1 MQKIPQDY
9 TSKLSVKE
17 TEKAIELLRDY
28 FQDKFSQKMN
38 LHRVSA
44 PLFVRTDSG
53 LNDGLSG
60 TEKAVSFD
68 ITAIP
73 NSNCEI
79 VHSLAKWKRMALG
92 KYGYSVGEGIYT
104 NMNAIRRQE
113 AVIDNLHSVYVDQWD
128 WEKIITEKDRNF
140 DFLKSVVRDIYS
152 VIYDTACYVEKV
164 FPKITNRLVDDI
176 YFITSEDLLKAYP
189 NMTTKERENAI
200 TKKYGA
206 VFIMQ
211 IGENL
216 SNGEVHDLRAPD
228 YDDWALNGDIMVWYP
243 ELDKAIELS
252 SMGIRVDSK
261 SLKYQLSAKGLEP
274 STNYHKNVIE
284 NTYPLTIGGGI
295 GQSRLCQL
303 LLHKAHIGEVQS
315 SIWDNETIEEC
326 ESKGVVLLD
335 RKSVV

>member
-1 MQKIPQDY
+1 
-9 TSKLSVKE
+9 
-17 TEKAIELLRDY
+17 
-28 FQDKFSQKMN
+28 MN

-326 ESKGVVLLD
+326 ESKGVVLL
-335 RKSVV
+335 

>member
-326 ESKGVVLLD
+326 ESKGVVLL
-335 RKSVV
+335 

>member
-315 SIWDNETIEEC
+315 SIWDNDTINEC
-326 ESKGVVLLD
+326 ESKGVVLL
-335 RKSVV
+335 

>member
-315 SIWDNETIEEC
+315 SMWDNETIEEC
-326 ESKGVVLLD
+326 ESKGVVLL
-335 RKSVV
+335 

>member
-1 MQKIPQDY
+1 MVKIPQGY
-9 TSKLSVKE
+9 TSVLGVKE

-28 FQDKFSQKMN
+28 FQEKFSQKMN

-68 ITAIP
+68 ISAIP

-92 KYGYSVGEGIYT
+92 KYGYNVNEGIYT

-113 AVIDNLHSVYVDQWD
+113 SVLDNLHSVYVDQWD
-128 WEKIITEKDRNF
+128 WEKIITRADRNF
-140 DFLKSVVRDIYS
+140 DFLKAVVRDIYS
-152 VIYDTACYVEKV
+152 VIYDTACYIEKI
-164 FPKITNRLVDDI
+164 FPVVHNNLVKEI
-176 YFITSEDLLKAYP
+176 AFITSEELLAKYP
-189 NMTTKERENAI
+189 DMTSKERENAV
-200 TKKYGA
+200 TKEYGA

-216 SNGEVHDLRAPD
+216 SNGKPHDLRAPD

-243 ELDKAIELS
+243 ELDCAIELS
-252 SMGIRVDSK
+252 SMGIRVDEK
-261 SLKYQLSAKGLEP
+261 SLVAQLEKKGLTPTTE
-274 STNYHKNVIE
+274 YHKNVI
-284 NTYPLTIGGGI
+284 NMTYPLTIGGGI

-303 LLHKAHIGEVQS
+303 ILHKVHIGEVQS
-315 SIWDNETIEEC
+315 SIWDNETFEEC
-326 ESKGVVLLD
+326 EKKGVVLL
-335 RKSVV
+335 

>member
-1 MQKIPQDY
+1 MEIIPKDY
-9 TSKLSVKE
+9 TSKLGVKE

-28 FQDKFSQKMN
+28 FQKKFSQKLN

-68 ITAIP
+68 VTAIP

-92 KYGYSVGEGIYT
+92 KYGYEVYEGIYT

-113 AVIDNLHSVYVDQWD
+113 AVLDNLHSVYVDQWD

-140 DFLKSVVRDIYS
+140 DFLKAVVKDIYS
-152 VIYDTACYVEKV
+152 VIYDTAAFVESV
-164 FPKITNRLVDDI
+164 FPQIKNRLVSDI
-176 YFITSEDLLKAYP
+176 QFITSEELLAKYP
-189 NMTTKERENAI
+189 TMTTKERENAI
-200 TKKYGA
+200 TKQYGA

-211 IGENL
+211 IGEKL
-216 SNGEVHDLRAPD
+216 SNGETHDLRAPD

-252 SMGIRVDSK
+252 SMGIRVDAK
-261 SLKYQLSAKGLEP
+261 SLEYQLKSKGLVP
-274 STNYHKNVIE
+274 STNYHKNVLSK
-284 NTYPLTIGGGI
+284 TYPLTIGGGI

-315 SIWDNETIEEC
+315 SIWDEQTIAEC
-326 ESKGVVLLD
+326 EAKGVVLL
-335 RKSVV
+335 

>member
-1 MQKIPQDY
+1 MEIIPKDY
-9 TSKLSVKE
+9 TSKLGVKE

-28 FQDKFSQKMN
+28 FQEKFSQKLN

-68 ITAIP
+68 VTAIP

-92 KYGYSVGEGIYT
+92 KYGYEVYEGIYT

-113 AVIDNLHSVYVDQWD
+113 AVLDNLHSVYVDQWD

-140 DFLKSVVRDIYS
+140 DFLKAVVKDIYS
-152 VIYDTACYVEKV
+152 VIYDTAAFVESV
-164 FPKITNRLVDDI
+164 FPQIKNRLGQDI
-176 YFITSEDLLKAYP
+176 QFITSEELLAKYP
-189 NMTTKERENAI
+189 TMTTKERENAI
-200 TKKYGA
+200 TKQYGA

-211 IGENL
+211 IGEKL
-216 SNGEVHDLRAPD
+216 SNGETHDLRAPD

-252 SMGIRVDSK
+252 SMGIRVDAK
-261 SLKYQLSAKGLEP
+261 SLEYQLKSKGLMT
-274 STNYHKNVIE
+274 STDYHKNVL
-284 NTYPLTIGGGI
+284 NKTYPFTIGGGI

-315 SIWDNETIEEC
+315 SIWDEQTIAEC
-326 ESKGVVLLD
+326 EAKGVVLL
-335 RKSVV
+335 

>member
-326 ESKGVVLLD
+326 ESKGIVLL
-335 RKSVV
+335 

>member
-92 KYGYSVGEGIYT
+92 KYGFSVGEGIYT

-326 ESKGVVLLD
+326 ESKGVVLL
-335 RKSVV
+335 

>member
-261 SLKYQLSAKGLEP
+261 SLKYQLAAKGLEP

-326 ESKGVVLLD
+326 ESKGVILL
-335 RKSVV
+335 

>member
-92 KYGYSVGEGIYT
+92 KYGYNVGEGIYT

-113 AVIDNLHSVYVDQWD
+113 AVLDNLHSVYVDQWD

-176 YFITSEDLLKAYP
+176 YFITSDDLLKAYP

-228 YDDWALNGDIMVWYP
+228 YYDWALNGDIMVWYP

-261 SLKYQLSAKGLEP
+261 SLKYQLAAKGLEP

-315 SIWDNETIEEC
+315 SIWDNDTINEC
-326 ESKGVVLLD
+326 ESKGVVLL
-335 RKSVV
+335 

>member
-1 MQKIPQDY
+1 MEIIPKDY
-9 TSKLSVKE
+9 TSKLGVKE

-28 FQDKFSQKMN
+28 FQEKFSQKLN

-68 ITAIP
+68 VTAIP

-92 KYGYSVGEGIYT
+92 KYGYEVYEGIYT

-113 AVIDNLHSVYVDQWD
+113 AVLDNLHSVYVDQWD

-140 DFLKSVVRDIYS
+140 DFLKAVVKDIYS
-152 VIYDTACYVEKV
+152 VIYDTAAFVESV
-164 FPKITNRLVDDI
+164 FPQIKNRLVSDI
-176 YFITSEDLLKAYP
+176 QFITSEELLAKYP
-189 NMTTKERENAI
+189 TMTTKERENAI
-200 TKKYGA
+200 TKQYGA

-211 IGENL
+211 IGEKL
-216 SNGEVHDLRAPD
+216 SNGETNDLRAPD

-252 SMGIRVDSK
+252 SMGIRVDAK
-261 SLKYQLSAKGLEP
+261 SLEYQLKSKGLVP
-274 STNYHKNVIE
+274 STDYHKNVL
-284 NTYPLTIGGGI
+284 NKTYPLTIGGGI

-315 SIWDNETIEEC
+315 SIWDEQTIAEC
-326 ESKGVVLLD
+326 EAKGVVLL
-335 RKSVV
+335 

>member
-44 PLFVRTDSG
+44 PLLVRTDSG

-326 ESKGVVLLD
+326 ESKGVVLL
-335 RKSVV
+335 

>member
-261 SLKYQLSAKGLEP
+261 SLKYQLAAKGLEP

-315 SIWDNETIEEC
+315 SIWDNDTINEC
-326 ESKGVVLLD
+326 ESKGVVLL
-335 RKSVV
+335 

>member
-1 MQKIPQDY
+1 MEKIPQGY
-9 TSKLSVKE
+9 TSVLSVKE

-60 TEKAVSFD
+60 KEKAVSFD

-92 KYGYSVGEGIYT
+92 KYGYNVGEGIYT

-113 AVIDNLHSVYVDQWD
+113 AVLDNLHSVYVDQWD
-128 WEKIITEKDRNF
+128 WEKIITKDDRNF

-164 FPKITNRLVDDI
+164 FPQIKNRLVNDI
-176 YFITSEDLLKAYP
+176 YFITSEELLKTYP
-189 NMTTKERENAI
+189 NLNTKERENAI

-252 SMGIRVDSK
+252 SMGIRVDSN

-284 NTYPLTIGGGI
+284 NNYPLTIGGGI
-295 GQSRLCQL
+295 GQSRVCQL

-326 ESKGVVLLD
+326 ESKGVVLL
-335 RKSVV
+335 

>member
-1 MQKIPQDY
+1 MEIIPKDY
-9 TSKLSVKE
+9 TSKLGVKE

-28 FQDKFSQKMN
+28 FQEKFSQKLN

-68 ITAIP
+68 VTAIP

-92 KYGYSVGEGIYT
+92 KYGYEVYEGIYT

-113 AVIDNLHSVYVDQWD
+113 AVLDNLHSVYVDQWD

-140 DFLKSVVRDIYS
+140 DFLKAVVKDIYS
-152 VIYDTACYVEKV
+152 VIYDTAAFVESV
-164 FPKITNRLVDDI
+164 FPQIKNRLVSDI
-176 YFITSEDLLKAYP
+176 QFITSEELLAKYP
-189 NMTTKERENAI
+189 TMTTKERENAI

-211 IGENL
+211 IGEKL
-216 SNGEVHDLRAPD
+216 SNGETHDLRAPD

-252 SMGIRVDSK
+252 SMGIRVDAK
-261 SLKYQLSAKGLEP
+261 SLEYQLKSKGLVP
-274 STNYHKNVIE
+274 STNYHKNVLSK
-284 NTYPLTIGGGI
+284 TYPFTIGGGI

-315 SIWDNETIEEC
+315 SIWDEQTIAEC
-326 ESKGVVLLD
+326 EAKG
-335 RKSVV
+335 

>member
-1 MQKIPQDY
+1 MQKIPQNY

-326 ESKGVVLLD
+326 ESKGVVLL
-335 RKSVV
+335 

>member
-1 MQKIPQDY
+1 MALIIPQKY
-9 TSKLSVKE
+9 HRKLLPE
-17 TEKAIELLRDY
+17 TTEVAIKMIKDHFQMQLADVLQLR
-28 FQDKFSQKMN
+28 
-38 LHRVSA
+38 RVTA
-44 PLFVRTDSG
+44 PLFVLSGTG
-53 LNDGLSG
+53 LNDDLNGV
-60 TEKAVSFD
+60 ERAVTFPVKD
-68 ITAIP
+68 LGDRRA
-73 NSNCEI
+73 EV
-79 VHSLAKWKRMALG
+79 VHSLAKWKRVKLG
-92 KYGYSVGEGIYT
+92 AYDIAPGYGLYT
-104 NMNAIRRQE
+104 DMNAIRRDE
-113 AVIDNLHSVYVDQWD
+113 ELDNLHSAYVDQWD

-252 SMGIRVDSK
+252 SMGIRVD
-261 SLKYQLSAKGLEP
+261 
-274 STNYHKNVIE
+274 NVD
-284 NTYPLTIGGGI
+284 
-295 GQSRLCQL
+295 
-303 LLHKAHIGEVQS
+303 K
-315 SIWDNETIEEC
+315 
-326 ESKGVVLLD
+326 
-335 RKSVV
+335 

>member
-1 MQKIPQDY
+1 MQKIPKDY

-92 KYGYSVGEGIYT
+92 KYGYNVGEGIYT

-261 SLKYQLSAKGLEP
+261 SLKYQLAAKGLEP

-326 ESKGVVLLD
+326 ESKGVVLL
-335 RKSVV
+335 

>member
-92 KYGYSVGEGIYT
+92 KYGYNVGEGIYT

-326 ESKGVVLLD
+326 ESKGVVLL
-335 RKSVV
+335 

>member
-140 DFLKSVVRDIYS
+140 DFLKS
-152 VIYDTACYVEKV
+152 
-164 FPKITNRLVDDI
+164 VDDI

-326 ESKGVVLLD
+326 ESKGGM
-335 RKSVV
+335 

>member
-1 MQKIPQDY
+1 MEIIPKDY
-9 TSKLSVKE
+9 TSKLGVKE

-28 FQDKFSQKMN
+28 FQEKFSQKLN

-68 ITAIP
+68 VTAIP

-92 KYGYSVGEGIYT
+92 KYGYEVYEGIYT

-113 AVIDNLHSVYVDQWD
+113 AVLDNLHSVYVDQWD

-140 DFLKSVVRDIYS
+140 DFLKAVVKDIYS
-152 VIYDTACYVEKV
+152 VIYDTAAFVESV
-164 FPKITNRLVDDI
+164 FPQIKNRLVSDI
-176 YFITSEDLLKAYP
+176 QFITSEELLAKYP
-189 NMTTKERENAI
+189 TMTTKERENAI

-211 IGENL
+211 IGEKL
-216 SNGEVHDLRAPD
+216 SNGETHDLRAPD

-252 SMGIRVDSK
+252 SMGIRVDAK
-261 SLKYQLSAKGLEP
+261 SLEYQLKSKGLVP
-274 STNYHKNVIE
+274 STNYHKNVLSK
-284 NTYPLTIGGGI
+284 TYPLTIGGGI

-315 SIWDNETIEEC
+315 SIWDEQTIAEC
-326 ESKGVVLLD
+326 EAKGVVLL
-335 RKSVV
+335 

>member
-1 MQKIPQDY
+1 MEIIPKDY
-9 TSKLSVKE
+9 TSKLGVKE

-28 FQDKFSQKMN
+28 FQEKFSQKLN

-68 ITAIP
+68 VTAIP

-92 KYGYSVGEGIYT
+92 KYGYEVYEGIYT

-113 AVIDNLHSVYVDQWD
+113 AVLDNLHSVYVDQWD

-140 DFLKSVVRDIYS
+140 DFLKAVVKDIYS
-152 VIYDTACYVEKV
+152 VIYDTAAFVESV
-164 FPKITNRLVDDI
+164 FPQIKNRLVSDI
-176 YFITSEDLLKAYP
+176 QFITSEELLAKYP
-189 NMTTKERENAI
+189 TMTTKERENAI
-200 TKKYGA
+200 TKQYGA

-211 IGENL
+211 IGEKL
-216 SNGEVHDLRAPD
+216 TNGETHDLRAPD
-228 YDDWALNGDIMVWYP
+228 
-243 ELDKAIELS
+243 
-252 SMGIRVDSK
+252 
-261 SLKYQLSAKGLEP
+261 
-274 STNYHKNVIE
+274 
-284 NTYPLTIGGGI
+284 
-295 GQSRLCQL
+295 
-303 LLHKAHIGEVQS
+303 
-315 SIWDNETIEEC
+315 
-326 ESKGVVLLD
+326 

>member
-113 AVIDNLHSVYVDQWD
+113 AVLDNLHSVYVDQWD

-261 SLKYQLSAKGLEP
+261 SLKYQLAAKGLEP

-326 ESKGVVLLD
+326 ESKGVILL
-335 RKSVV
+335 

>member
-252 SMGIRVDSK
+252 SMGLRVDSK

-326 ESKGVVLLD
+326 ESKGVVLL
-335 RKSVV
+335 

>member
-1 MQKIPQDY
+1 MQKIPQNY

-92 KYGYSVGEGIYT
+92 KYGYNVGEGIYT

-113 AVIDNLHSVYVDQWD
+113 AVLDNLHSVYVDQWD

-176 YFITSEDLLKAYP
+176 YFITSDDLLKAYP

-261 SLKYQLSAKGLEP
+261 SLKYQLAAKGLEP

-326 ESKGVVLLD
+326 ESKGVVLL
-335 RKSVV
+335 

>member
-1 MQKIPQDY
+1 MAKIPVGYKSVLD
-9 TSKLSVKE
+9 VKE

-28 FQDKFSQKMN
+28 FQEKFSKKMN

-60 TEKAVSFD
+60 VEKAVSFD
-68 ITAIP
+68 IAAIP

-92 KYGYSVGEGIYT
+92 KYGYCVGEGIYT

-113 AVIDNLHSVYVDQWD
+113 TELDNLHSVYVDQWD
-128 WEKIITEKDRNF
+128 WEKIILRENRNF
-140 DFLKSVVRDIYS
+140 DFLKEVVKEIYS
-152 VIYDTACYVEKV
+152 VIYDTACYVEKI
-164 FPKITNRLVDDI
+164 FPQVKNNLVKDI
-176 YFITSEDLLKAYP
+176 YFITSEELLLQYP
-189 NMTTKERENAI
+189 NLDTKKRENAI

-211 IGENL
+211 IGEKL
-216 SNGEVHDLRAPD
+216 SNGSVHDLRAPD
-228 YDDWALNGDIMVWYP
+228 YDDWTLNGDIMVWYP
-243 ELDKAIELS
+243 ELEKAIELS
-252 SMGIRVDSK
+252 SMGIRVDEK
-261 SLKYQLSAKGLEP
+261 SLALQLAKKGLEP
-274 STNYHKNVIE
+274 TSKYHKNVL
-284 NTYPLTIGGGI
+284 NNVYPLTIGGGI

-315 SIWDNETIEEC
+315 SIWDEATIAEC
-326 ESKGVVLLD
+326 EEKGVVLL
-335 RKSVV
+335 

>member
-113 AVIDNLHSVYVDQWD
+113 AVLDNLHSVYVDQWD

-176 YFITSEDLLKAYP
+176 YFITSDDLLKAYP

-326 ESKGVVLLD
+326 ESKGVVLL
-335 RKSVV
+335 

>member
-176 YFITSEDLLKAYP
+176 YFITSDDLLKAYP

-261 SLKYQLSAKGLEP
+261 SLKYQLAAKGLEP

-326 ESKGVVLLD
+326 ESKGVVLL
-335 RKSVV
+335 

>member
-261 SLKYQLSAKGLEP
+261 SLKYQLAAKGLEP

-326 ESKGVVLLD
+326 ESKGVVLL
-335 RKSVV
+335 

>member
-128 WEKIITEKDRNF
+128 CEKIITEKDRNF

-326 ESKGVVLLD
+326 ESKGVILL
-335 RKSVV
+335 

>member
-1 MQKIPQDY
+1 MEKIPQSY
-9 TSKLSVKE
+9 VSELGVKD

-28 FQDKFSQKMN
+28 FQDKFSKKLN

-68 ITAIP
+68 ITYIP

-92 KYGYSVGEGIYT
+92 KYGYNVGEGIYT

-113 AVIDNLHSVYVDQWD
+113 AVLDNLHSVYVDQWD
-128 WEKIITEKDRNF
+128 WERIITNENRNF
-140 DFLKSVVRDIYS
+140 DFLKNIVKDIYS
-152 VIYDTACYVEKV
+152 VIYDTASYVQTIYPQIK
-164 FPKITNRLVDDI
+164 NRLAKDI
-176 YFITSEDLLKAYP
+176 CFITSEELLQTYP

-243 ELDKAIELS
+243 ELDRAIELS
-252 SMGIRVDSK
+252 SMGIRVNAE
-261 SLKYQLSAKGLEP
+261 SLKSQLDFYE
-274 STNYHKNVIE
+274 
-284 NTYPLTIGGGI
+284 
-295 GQSRLCQL
+295 R
-303 LLHKAHIGEVQS
+303 
-315 SIWDNETIEEC
+315 EE
-326 ESKGVVLLD
+326 EEE
-335 RKSVV
+335 

>member
-38 LHRVSA
+38 LHRVGA

-326 ESKGVVLLD
+326 ESKGVVLL
-335 RKSVV
+335 

>member
-1 MQKIPQDY
+1 MEIIPKDY
-9 TSKLSVKE
+9 TSKLGVKE

-28 FQDKFSQKMN
+28 FQEKFSQKLN

-68 ITAIP
+68 VTAIP

-92 KYGYSVGEGIYT
+92 KYGYEVYEGIYT

-113 AVIDNLHSVYVDQWD
+113 AVLDNLHSVYVDQWD

-140 DFLKSVVRDIYS
+140 DFLKAVVKDIYS
-152 VIYDTACYVEKV
+152 VIYDTAAFVESV
-164 FPKITNRLVDDI
+164 FPQIKNRLVSDI
-176 YFITSEDLLKAYP
+176 QFITSEELLAKYP
-189 NMTTKERENAI
+189 TMTTKERENAI
-200 TKKYGA
+200 TMQYGA

-211 IGENL
+211 IGEKL
-216 SNGEVHDLRAPD
+216 SNGETHDLRAPD

-252 SMGIRVDSK
+252 SMGIRVDAK
-261 SLKYQLSAKGLEP
+261 SLEYQLKSKGLVP
-274 STNYHKNVIE
+274 STDYHKNVLSK
-284 NTYPLTIGGGI
+284 TYPLTIGGGI

-315 SIWDNETIEEC
+315 SIWDEQTIAEC
-326 ESKGVVLLD
+326 EAKGVVLL
-335 RKSVV
+335 

>member
-1 MQKIPQDY
+1 MEKIPQSY
-9 TSKLSVKE
+9 VSELGVKD

-28 FQDKFSQKMN
+28 FQDKFSKKLN

-68 ITAIP
+68 ITYIP

-92 KYGYSVGEGIYT
+92 KYGYNVGEGIYT

-113 AVIDNLHSVYVDQWD
+113 AVLDNLHSVYVDQWN
-128 WEKIITEKDRNF
+128 WERIITNENRNF
-140 DFLKSVVRDIYS
+140 DFLKNIVKDIYS
-152 VIYDTACYVEKV
+152 VIYDTASYVQTIYPQIK
-164 FPKITNRLVDDI
+164 NRLAKDI
-176 YFITSEDLLKAYP
+176 CFITSEELLQTYP

-243 ELDKAIELS
+243 ELDRAIELS
-252 SMGIRVDSK
+252 SMGIRVNAE
-261 SLKYQLSAKGLEP
+261 SLKSQLNKKGLEP
-274 STNYHKNVIE
+274 TTNYHKNVIE
-284 NTYPLTIGGGI
+284 NNYPLTIGGGI

-315 SIWDNETIEEC
+315 SIWDDETIEEC
-326 ESKGVVLLD
+326 ESKGVVLL
-335 RKSVV
+335 

>member
-1 MQKIPQDY
+1 MDIIPEGY
-9 TSKLSVKE
+9 ASKLDVKD

-28 FQDKFSQKMN
+28 FQDKFSKKLN

-44 PLFVRTDSG
+44 PLFVRADSG

-60 TEKAVSFD
+60 TEKAVAFD
-68 ITAIP
+68 ITSIP
-73 NSNCEI
+73 NSYCEI

-92 KYGYSVGEGIYT
+92 KYGYKVGEGIYT

-113 AVIDNLHSVYVDQWD
+113 AVLDNLHSVYVDQWD
-128 WEKIITEKDRNF
+128 WEKIILAENRNF
-140 DFLKSVVRDIYS
+140 DFLKDVVRNIYS
-152 VIYDTACYVEKV
+152 VILDTAKYIQTV
-164 FPKITNRLVDDI
+164 FPQIKNDLVDEI
-176 YFITSEDLLKAYP
+176 QFITSEELLKLYP
-189 NMTTKERENAI
+189 DKTTKERENII
-200 TKKYGA
+200 TKQYGA

-216 SNGEVHDLRAPD
+216 SNGEPHDLRAPD

-243 ELDKAIELS
+243 ELNRAIELS
-252 SMGIRVDSK
+252 SMGIRVDAK
-261 SLKYQLSAKGLEP
+261 SLEYQLQAKGLKV
-274 STNYHKNVIE
+274 SSDYHKNVIN

-315 SIWDNETIEEC
+315 SIWNEETIAEC
-326 ESKGVVLLD
+326 DKKGVVLL
-335 RKSVV
+335 